1 MVTFQLYCLLPLRD
15 RKILEKDLEAL
26 VFMYCELAQKRYVS
40 QRSQRRRPTNKFAI
54 DLMHTNIIN
63 PEVPWLNEIEFLN
76 GYRMT
81 KLAFA
86 RLVRAIENH
95 PCFRNIRGP
104 LQQPVAYQVMVLL
117 HYLGSAGSGASSHRA
132 RNHFHVGYGTVS
144 NYRRRVITAIREY
157 LRPLYY
163 SWPNAN
169 ERAKISSEIQQ
180 EFLLPNCVGAI
191 DGTTFQLTTKPR
203 RYDASDFKG
212 RKDGYT
218 ISGLF
223 LFDNRRKIRYYNTGW
238 AGSAHDNRIFTNSG
252 LYQRARDYFS
262 QNEYVVGDSAFQEE
276 RFCVPSYRNPT
287 GGTLTGTKAGFNTV
301 LGRIRVV
308 SEHGFGHLKG
318 RFPILSNIPIM
329 LTQDVR
335 SMWEILDMIDTCV
348 ILHNFILS
356 HNENTDEPFFY
367 MPRQQ
372 SQIRDPVGPLA
383 ENDELNQELAI
394 DSPRGLRRE
403 QLRAYLSENNLI

>member
-132 RNHFHVGYGTVS
+132 RNHFLS
-144 NYRRRVITAIREY
+144 ATALSRTTGDGLLQQLESTYDLYTTAGLMPTREPKFQVKFS
-157 LRPLYY
+157 R
-163 SWPNAN
+163 N
-169 ERAKISSEIQQ
+169 SSCQIV
-180 EFLLPNCVGAI
+180 LG
-191 DGTTFQLTTKPR
+191 QLT
-203 RYDASDFKG
+203 
-212 RKDGYT
+212 
-218 ISGLF
+218 
-223 LFDNRRKIRYYNTGW
+223 
-238 AGSAHDNRIFTNSG
+238 
-252 LYQRARDYFS
+252 
-262 QNEYVVGDSAFQEE
+262 
-276 RFCVPSYRNPT
+276 
-287 GGTLTGTKAGFNTV
+287 
-301 LGRIRVV
+301 
-308 SEHGFGHLKG
+308 
-318 RFPILSNIPIM
+318 
-329 LTQDVR
+329 
-335 SMWEILDMIDTCV
+335 
-348 ILHNFILS
+348 
-356 HNENTDEPFFY
+356 
-367 MPRQQ
+367 
-372 SQIRDPVGPLA
+372 
-383 ENDELNQELAI
+383 
-394 DSPRGLRRE
+394 E
-403 QLRAYLSENNLI
+403 QHSS